1 MVMIGGTG
9 GPFFG
14 GPSANASNSSAGLP
28 FAGVPD
34 ELREGAAR
42 VLATEPEHDLPEID
56 WDPAERPGGLTLR
69 RLLAPERARIAF
81 AVMLV
86 VIETVAGLAG
96 PLLTAIAI
104 DRGVSEQRPGV
115 IGAMA
120 ALYVVSVIV
129 QALSNGGRLA
139 LTGRVAERVLER
151 LRIRVFS
158 HLQRQSVDF
167 FTRERSG
174 VLLSRM
180 TSDVDALSALLQEG
194 YVNLVVQGLT
204 VVLVTAVLI
213 GISPTLAGL
222 LLLVVVPVFVAL
234 TWWFRGASTTAFGRV
249 RDRIADV
256 LSDLQE
262 HLAGIRIVT
271 ASNRR
276 RHNDV
281 VHREVVGRY
290 RQASLDGVRVS
301 STYGPAAEVTGLLG
315 QAAVLLI
322 GGRLVLDGSLTIGEL
337 TAFVLYLTTFFAPI
351 QQLVQLYTV
360 YQQGAAALHK
370 LDEVLTTEP
379 SVVERHDATELAPI
393 DGRIELDDVTFAYGD
408 EPPVL
413 HDVSL
418 TIRPGE
424 TVALV
429 GPTGAGK
436 STIAKLITRFHD
448 PASGSVRI
456 DGTDLRD
463 VTLRSL
469 RSQLGIVPQEP

>member
-56 WDPAERPGGLTLR
+56 WDPAERPGAQTLR
-69 RLLAPERARIAF
+69 RLLAPARARIAI
-81 AVMLV
+81 AEMLMV
-86 VIETVAGLAG
+86 NDPVLC
-96 PLLTAIAI
+96 
-104 DRGVSEQRPGV
+104 
-115 IGAMA
+115 
-120 ALYVVSVIV
+120 
-129 QALSNGGRLA
+129 NGGRLA
-139 LTGRVAERVLER
+139 RTGRVAERVLER

-429 GPTGAGK
+429 GPRQRPAG
-436 STIAKLITRFHD
+436 TVPVPRHPPRQRRIR
-448 PASGSVRI
+448 PARRLRRRAARRVR
-456 DGTDLRD
+456 GG
-463 VTLRSL
+463 RSL
-469 RSQLGIVPQEP
+469 RPGRSPRRRARRGGPRARCLTERG